1 MPMTI
6 SMDDALKREFTAVCK
21 EIGLS
26 PSTAINIFA
35 RAVVREQGIP
45 FKLTSADTPS
55 VRTQEEF
62 DALCRNYYEHLSR
75 ELTQSYERMKAGH
88 YVTREEL
95 EEHWT
100 KAHPEAKS
108 L

>member
-6 SMDDALKREFTAVCK
+6 SMDDTLKREFTAVCK

-35 RAVVREQGIP
+35 RAVVREKGIP

-55 VRTQEEF
+55 VRTPEEF
-62 DALCRNYYEHLSR
+62 DALCRNYYEHLSQ
-75 ELTQSYERMKAGH
+75 ELMEAYEEIKAGH
-88 YVTREEL
+88 CITRKEL
-95 EEHWT
+95 LE
-100 KAHPEAKS
+100 KKKS
-108 L
+108 ARKIEQSL